1 METVSKL
8 AKYDIIVAIDRSGSM
23 GQPGKSGKS
32 KWEEA
37 QEGTEALVRKAIT
50 IDADGVTL
58 CLFNGTDTLK
68 EFKNVKDAAVVTQI
82 FKENEPASGTP
93 TDVVLNKYLG
103 EYLAAKKAGS
113 NPKPF
118 VLAIVTDGEPND
130 RTKTKNAIINFTKE
144 MEADEEAGISFIQ
157 IGNDAGITAFLQDM
171 DDNLTNEGAK
181 FDIVDTKHSDNIDS
195 YVTALEAAL
204 ED

>member
-8 AKYDIIVAIDRSGSM
+8 AGYDIIVAIDRSASM
-23 GQPGKSGKS
+23 GQPGTTGKS

-37 QEGTEALVRKAIT
+37 QEGTEGLVRKAIT

-58 CLFNGTDTLK
+58 CLFNGSNNLK
-68 EFKNVKDAAVVTQI
+68 EFKNVKDAAVVANI
-82 FKENEPASGTP
+82 FKENEPAGTTP

-113 NPKPF
+113 NPKPII
-118 VLAIVTDGEPND
+118 LAVVTDGEPND
-130 RTKTKNAIINFTKE
+130 RKATKMAIINFTKE
-144 MEADEEAGISFIQ
+144 MEKDEEAGISFIQ
-157 IGNDAGITAFLQDM
+157 VGKDPGIESFLQDL
-171 DDNLTNEGAK
+171 DDNLQAEGAK
-181 FDIVDTKHSDNIDS
+181 FDIVDTKHADNITS
-195 YVTALEAAL
+195 YVEALEAAL